1 MPSLANMPT
10 VIIAI
15 IRIYNLLIAI
25 LNITGNAILLWGLG
39 KTGQTS
45 TISFK
50 FIILMSITDLISGI
64 SGLTLLTLYTWERY
78 DKSCWQALSTQFI
91 LFTCNVFSLFMIALV
106 AFDRYL
112 HMKHLERYC
121 LVATKKRGYIM
132 AMVSFF
138 AALSMNIVS
147 TVPQLSN
154 IIVILL
160 TVNCTLLLP
169 TLFLVFWLYYSA
181 MRELRLKANQLT
193 RGIIMQSK
201 ILGRAAKRIS
211 ICTAVLT
218 IPTTILT
225 GLGEFNVPHGVRD
238 SQEFN
243 TVRWLAYITYLSN
256 AFWSSFIFISQNRP
270 IRQLLRR
277 SALYICIC
285 ARPEVVPSNE

>member
-1 MPSLANMPT
+1 MECRLLMPSLANTPT

-25 LNITGNAILLWGLG
+25 LNITGKAILLWGLG

-50 FIILMSITDLISGI
+50 FIISMSISDLISGI
-64 SGLTLLTLYTWERY
+64 SGLTLITLYTWEHKG
-78 DKSCWQALSTQFI
+78 KSCWQALSTQFI
-91 LFTCNVFSLFMIALV
+91 LWTCNVFSLLMIVLV

-138 AALSMNIVS
+138 AALSMSIVS

-181 MRELRLKANQLT
+181 MRELRIKANQLT
-193 RGIIMQSK
+193 RNIIMQSK
-201 ILGRAAKRIS
+201 ILGGAA
-211 ICTAVLT
+211 
-218 IPTTILT
+218 
-225 GLGEFNVPHGVRD
+225 
-238 SQEFN
+238 
-243 TVRWLAYITYLSN
+243 
-256 AFWSSFIFISQNRP
+256 
-270 IRQLLRR
+270 
-277 SALYICIC
+277 
-285 ARPEVVPSNE
+285 